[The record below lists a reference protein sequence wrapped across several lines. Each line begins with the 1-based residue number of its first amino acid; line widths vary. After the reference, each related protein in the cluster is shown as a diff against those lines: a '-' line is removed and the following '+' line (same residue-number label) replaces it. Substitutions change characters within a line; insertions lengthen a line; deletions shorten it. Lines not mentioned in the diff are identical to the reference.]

1 MFISYHCCQVCPD
14 NGTMKY
20 KYISTLSNQ
29 LLSYFN
35 DKGKVCFDFKTDLK
49 AFPDARHST
58 VRDLL
63 SDMTKRDLLMRI
75 KEGIYC
81 IIPKEKNAEN
91 FMSDWRIMAK
101 YLVKS
106 NKDYIGNYLVLQIH
120 NLITQPSL
128 KEQILVAKQIRP
140 NSRWS
145 IQQNIDSKTIK
156 PAICT

>member
-81 IIPKEKNAEN
+81 IIPK
-91 FMSDWRIMAK
+91 
-101 YLVKS
+101 
-106 NKDYIGNYLVLQIH
+106 
-120 NLITQPSL
+120 
-128 KEQILVAKQIRP
+128 
-140 NSRWS
+140 
-145 IQQNIDSKTIK
+145 
-156 PAICT
+156 

>member
-1 MFISYHCCQVCPD
+1 
-14 NGTMKY
+14 
-20 KYISTLSNQ
+20 
-29 LLSYFN
+29 
-35 DKGKVCFDFKTDLK
+35 
-49 AFPDARHST
+49 
-58 VRDLL
+58 
-63 SDMTKRDLLMRI
+63 
-75 KEGIYC
+75 
-81 IIPKEKNAEN
+81 
-91 FMSDWRIMAK
+91 MAK